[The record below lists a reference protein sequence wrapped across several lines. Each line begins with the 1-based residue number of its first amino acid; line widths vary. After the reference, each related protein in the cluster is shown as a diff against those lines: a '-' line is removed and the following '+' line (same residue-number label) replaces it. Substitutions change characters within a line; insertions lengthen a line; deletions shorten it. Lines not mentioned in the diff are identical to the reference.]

1 MAYELREVDASR
13 YLLERRVTGYALMCF
28 IGLYGNTIDEDL
40 GERRTLFA
48 GGLAGAALPAGFK
61 GAGPFGGVWGVTP
74 TSTAHI
80 N

>member
-1 MAYELREVDASR
+1 
-13 YLLERRVTGYALMCF
+13 MCF

-61 GAGPFGGVWGVTP
+61 GAGPFGGVWGATP
-74 TSTAHI
+74 TNTAHI